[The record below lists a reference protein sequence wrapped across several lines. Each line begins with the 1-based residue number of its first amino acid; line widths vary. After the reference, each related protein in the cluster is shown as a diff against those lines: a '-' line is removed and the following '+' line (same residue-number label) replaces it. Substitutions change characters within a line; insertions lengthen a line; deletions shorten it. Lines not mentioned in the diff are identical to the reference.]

1 MEKIPVRHITTTQ
14 QGTDAAE
21 GFGIRDL
28 QTLLDGEDMVQEYHR
43 HDFFY
48 MLVLEKGSGSHD
60 IDFTRYVIGDY
71 AVFFLRPGQVHRLVL
86 KAGSTGYMMHF
97 NDGFCFSHHK
107 VSSQLLRRAGNINH
121 YQLNP
126 AAFQKLQAI
135 LTDIFR
141 EYTGKQENY
150 RHVIKAHLDVLF
162 IELIRQY
169 SDHSH
174 NNVNLYRQE
183 QLDAFLGLLETHV
196 LNCKQV
202 SQYAAMLN
210 LSSYQLNAITRA
222 TVGKTC
228 SALINEYIILEAKR
242 QLLAT
247 SGQVNQIADHLGYE
261 DVSYFIR
268 FFKKHT
274 GYSPETFRRDYK

>member
-1 MEKIPVRHITTTQ
+1 MDRIPIRHIIAAQ
-14 QGTDAAE
+14 KETDLSE

-28 QTLLDGEDMVQEYHR
+28 RDMLAGEDMVQEYHR

-60 IDFTRYVIGDY
+60 IDFTPYVISDH
-71 AVFFLRPGQVHRLVL
+71 AVFFMRPGQVHRLVL
-86 KAGSTGYMMHF
+86 KAGSTGYMMQF
-97 NDGFCFSHHK
+97 SEGFCFSHHK

-121 YQLNP
+121 YQP
-126 AAFQKLQAI
+126 GTTGFRKLLAI
-135 LTDIFR
+135 LTDIHR
-141 EYTGKQENY
+141 EYNDREENY
-150 RHVIKAHLDVLF
+150 QHVIKANLDVFF
-162 IELIRQY
+162 IELVRQY
-169 SDHSH
+169 NNNPSG
-174 NNVNLYRQE
+174 NVNLYRQQ
-183 QLDAFLGLLETHV
+183 QLDAFFGLLETHV

-202 SQYAAMLN
+202 SQYAAMLS
-210 LSSYQLNAITRA
+210 LSSYQLNAITKA

-228 SALINEYIILEAKR
+228 SELINEYIILEAKR

-247 SGQVNQIADHLGYE
+247 SGQVNQIADYLGYE

-274 GYSPETFRRDYK
+274 GYSPEAFRRDYR